1 MLSIQQAGSEILG
14 NQPRNLYF
22 FCGKEYGVKKKYIEH
37 LSTLYSSVVSVDGL
51 GDLFRSFNRKSLV
64 ASKSC
69 LYVCRYDDS
78 FVRSIASSSDTL
90 ASKIN
95 STDCVVA
102 VFDDDKS
109 FKKLDKVFPE
119 NVVRF
124 DTIST
129 EFVCR
134 YLRKDFPELDDRY
147 IHLVAPRCL
156 GGYGQAYIVC
166 SQMNSIRTHLHAI
179 EDSDLLKMF
188 GLESS
193 MTEDQMMKY
202 AAARNILGVLSVVD
216 SFEGDINHLINGMC
230 HVAIELD
237 KAMDSKSSTD
247 YSKYVKYWTREDVY
261 NFFEQAYTQTLK
273 LRSSVGG
280 EAYNCLVYLASL
292 LAFKRIPSVEQ
303 VG

>member
-14 NQPRNLYF
+14 NHPRNLYF

-37 LSTLYSSVVSVDGL
+37 LSTLYSSVVSVDDL

-64 ASKSC
+64 TSKSC

-78 FVRSIASSSDTL
+78 FVKRVDSSSGQIV
-90 ASKIN
+90 SKIN
-95 STDCVVA
+95 SNDCVVA
-102 VFDDDKS
+102 VFEDDKS
-109 FKKLDKVFPE
+109 FNKLDKVFPE

-129 EFVCR
+129 EFICR
-134 YLRKDFPELDDRY
+134 YLRSDFPKLDDRY
-147 IHLVAPRCL
+147 INLVSSKCF

-166 SQMNSIRTHLHAI
+166 NQMNSIRNHLHSI

-188 GLESS
+188 GIESS
-193 MTEDQMMKY
+193 LTEDQMMKY
-202 AAARNILGVLSVVD
+202 TAARNVSGVLSVVD
-216 SFEGDINHLINGMC
+216 SFEGDLNHLMNGMC
-230 HVAIELD
+230 HVSIELD
-237 KAMDSKSSTD
+237 KAMDSRNSSE
-247 YSKYVKYWTREDVY
+247 YSEYVKYWTREDVY
-261 NFFEQAYTQTLK
+261 NFFDQSYTQTLK

-280 EAYNCLVYLASL
+280 DPYNCLVYLASL